1 MRRISVLIVLALLL
15 TAVAPGFAQEGEAPV
30 GTFYAAWPYPI
41 PPDGHLNTFAAGG
54 PAGPGAGIG
63 LYYRWVEL
71 PMAYYLAAD
80 ANYEGWLA
88 ESWEFEGDQAFV
100 VHLRQDAMWSDGSP
114 ITADDLIGTYAI
126 GRIMK
131 WTDFNYVGEVEKV
144 DDFTVRF
151 TLENPSLV
159 AQHIILRTPI
169 RSMVTYGDLAQKALD
184 LYASGE
190 EIDSEAWQALQAEIG
205 AFRPEAIIASGP
217 YNYTLDDVGDS
228 FMTLHWQPNSIFSD
242 SVAFGDVKIWYG
254 ETEAV
259 TPLVLD
265 GEVSYATHGFPPAT
279 DQAMQEAGL
288 RIIRAPYLYGAAVFI
303 NHDVY
308 PFSRPEVRQAM
319 AMVIDREESAF
330 LTKGLSAEPVHY
342 MAGLAD
348 SLVDLWLSEEDKAEL
363 NTYDY
368 NPEAAEELL
377 LGIGFT
383 RDDNGKWID
392 DQGNPVAAEYIFQAE
407 WADYGAAAQHAVEQL
422 NQFGFDITGRAVQWQ
437 QLDEDLK
444 NGNFTLTVRSWG
456 AASTFPFS
464 QFNQV
469 LHDWNYTGLPEGQT
483 GINFPMEFEWN
494 GEQIDYAA
502 LIAETGAG
510 LDPEAQR
517 PAVAKAAKIFNDLL
531 PVIPLSMALT
541 NNPLN
546 ENLVS
551 GAPPDDDPIWLNG
564 GGAADNYITYLVMKG
579 VLTPGPEA

>member
-1 MRRISVLIVLALLL
+1 MRRITVLIVLALLV
-15 TAVAPGFAQEGEAPV
+15 TSIAPAMAQDGPS
-30 GTFYAAWPYPI
+30 GTFYAAWPYPL
-41 PPDGHLNTFAAGG
+41 PPDGHLNSFSAGG
-54 PAGPGAGIG
+54 PAVGAGLG

-80 ANYEGWLA
+80 ADYEGWLA
-88 ESWEFEGDQAFV
+88 ESWEFEGDEAFV
-100 VHLRQDAMWSDGSP
+100 VTLRQDAVWSDGSP
-114 ITADDLIGTYAI
+114 ITADDLVGTYAI

-131 WTDFNYVGEVEKV
+131 WSDFNYVGEVEKV
-144 DDFTVRF
+144 DDYTVRF

-159 AQHIILRTPI
+159 ARHLILRTTI
-169 RSMVTYGDLAQKALD
+169 RSMGTYGDLAQQALD
-184 LYASGE
+184 LYASGA
-190 EIDSEAWQALQAEIG
+190 EIDGEEWSALQTEILE
-205 AFRPEAIIASGP
+205 FRPEAIIASGP

-228 FMTLHWQPNSIFSD
+228 FMTLYWQPNSIFSEN
-242 SVAFGDVKIWYG
+242 VAFGEVRIWYG
-254 ETEAV
+254 ETEAI

-265 GEVSYATHGFPPAT
+265 GEVTYATHGFPPAT
-279 DQAMQEAGL
+279 DQAMQDAGL
-288 RIIRAPYLYGAAVFI
+288 RVLRAPYNYGAAVYI

-330 LTKGLSAEPVHY
+330 LTKGLSAQPVHY

-363 NTYDY
+363 NTYDF

-383 RDDNGKWID
+383 RGDDGMWLDDNGD
-392 DQGNPVAAEYIFQAE
+392 PVAGEYIFQAE
-407 WADYGAAAQHAVEQL
+407 WADYGAAAQHAVDQL
-422 NQFGFDITGRAVQWQ
+422 NAFGFDITGRAVQWQ

-444 NGNFTLTVRSWG
+444 SGNFTLTVRSWG
-456 AASTFPFS
+456 VASTFPFD
-464 QFNQV
+464 QFNGV
-469 LHDWNYTGLPEGQT
+469 LHSFNYTGLPEGQT

-494 GEQIDYAA
+494 GEQVDYRA
-502 LIAETGAG
+502 LISETGAG

-517 PAVAKAAKIFNDLL
+517 PAAAKAAKIYNDLL

-546 ENLVS
+546 ENLAA
-551 GAPPDDDPIWLNG
+551 GAPADDDPIWLNG
-564 GGAADNYITYLVMKG
+564 GGAADNYITYLVLHG
-579 VLTPGPEA
+579 TLTPGPDA

>member
-15 TAVAPGFAQEGEAPV
+15 TAVVPTMAQEGEAPV

-41 PPDGHLNTFAAGG
+41 PPDGHLNSFSTGG
-54 PAGPGAGIG
+54 PGTGAGIG
-63 LYYRWVEL
+63 LYWRWVEL
-71 PMAYYLAAD
+71 PMAYYLAAEAD
-80 ANYEGWLA
+80 YEGWLA
-88 ESWEFEGDQAFV
+88 ESWEFEGEEAFV
-100 VHLRQDAMWSDGSP
+100 VHLRQDAMWSDGNP

-126 GRIMK
+126 GRVLK

-144 DDFTVRF
+144 DDYTVRF

-159 AQHIILRTPI
+159 ARHGILRTPI
-169 RSMVTYGDLAQKALD
+169 RSMATYGDLAQRALD
-184 LYASGE
+184 LYASGAA
-190 EIDSEAWQALQAEIG
+190 IDSEEWSALQTEILE
-205 AFRPEAIIASGP
+205 FRPESIIASGP
-217 YNYTLDDVGDS
+217 FIYTLDDVGDS
-228 FMTLHWQPNSIFSD
+228 FMTLRWQPNSIFSEN
-242 SVAFGDVKIWYG
+242 VAFGEVRIWYG

-288 RIIRAPYLYGAAVFI
+288 RVIRAPYLYGAAVYI
-303 NHDVY
+303 NHGVY
-308 PFSRPEVRQAM
+308 PFSRPEVRKAM

-330 LTKGLSAEPVHY
+330 LTKGLSAQPVHY

-348 SLVDLWLSEEDKAEL
+348 SLVDLWIPEEDKAEL
-363 NTYDY
+363 NTYDF

-377 LGIGFT
+377 LSIGFT

-407 WADYGAAAQHAVEQL
+407 WADYGAAAQHAVGQL
-422 NQFGFDITGRAVQWQ
+422 NNFGFDITGRAVQWQ
-437 QLDEDLK
+437 QLDEDVK
-444 NGNFTLTVRSWG
+444 NGNFTLSVRSWG
-456 AASTFPFS
+456 AASSFPFD
-464 QFNQV
+464 QFTGP
-469 LHDWNYTGLPEGQT
+469 LHYWNYTGLPEGQT
-483 GINFPMEFEWN
+483 GLNFPMEFEWN
-494 GEQIDYAA
+494 GEQIDYTA
-502 LIAETGAG
+502 LIAQTGAG

-517 PAVAKAAKIFNDLL
+517 PAVAKAAKIYNDLL

-564 GGAADNYITYLVMKG
+564 GGAADNYITYLVMHG